1 MDRNSR
7 FSHHSL
13 EDQDAIAEPGE
24 LMRGAR
30 GDDSGTGVL
39 GVDVREAAWRGTPLD
54 SPDSPMYLIWHRQQV
69 LSPIARRFLTQVST
83 AIEEEKTK
91 ACRQ

>member
-1 MDRNSR
+1 
-7 FSHHSL
+7 
-13 EDQDAIAEPGE
+13 
-24 LMRGAR
+24 
-30 GDDSGTGVL
+30 
-39 GVDVREAAWRGTPLD
+39 
-54 SPDSPMYLIWHRQQV
+54 MYLIWHRQQV